1 MKSLLKNVTR
11 ILHGLVQAI
20 TRNLVQKKI
29 TNEFWSSK
37 KIFFFGQRCTFI
49 LRYIP
54 SNMFISSAYML
65 GDTCHQEGGG
75 KETEYHLSGDYSVKE
90 RTGVLAALMLINYKV
105 QTR

>member
-37 KIFFFGQRCTFI
+37 KFFFCQRCTFI
-49 LRYIP
+49 LRDIL

-90 RTGVLAALMLINYKV
+90 RTGVLAALMLISYKV